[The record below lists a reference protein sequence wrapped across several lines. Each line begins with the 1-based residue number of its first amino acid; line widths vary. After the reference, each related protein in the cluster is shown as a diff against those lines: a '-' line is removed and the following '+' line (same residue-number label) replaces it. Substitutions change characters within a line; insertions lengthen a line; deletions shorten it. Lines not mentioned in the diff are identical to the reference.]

1 MNHCE
6 DSSLLS
12 GQADAEDYLRTREN
26 EDRKLVLSAIMIQP
40 VLIVLGTDKHER
52 RRVVCPARMQI
63 ALIVLDRGEPL
74 ASTADIELHHLIR
87 WRRECMRLRHH

>member
-26 EDRKLVLSAIMIQP
+26 EDRKLVLSAIYDPASCTHGYLHSVEGIAAARAC
-40 VLIVLGTDKHER
+40 ILG
-52 RRVVCPARMQI
+52 
-63 ALIVLDRGEPL
+63 
-74 ASTADIELHHLIR
+74 
-87 WRRECMRLRHH
+87 

>member
-26 EDRKLVLSAIMIQP
+26 EDRKLVLSAIYDPASCTHGYLRSGEGIAAAR
-40 VLIVLGTDKHER
+40 LHLGDDGSGR
-52 RRVVCPARMQI
+52 SDSLQ
-63 ALIVLDRGEPL
+63 
-74 ASTADIELHHLIR
+74 
-87 WRRECMRLRHH
+87 